1 MKYEKPEILQL
12 EHGSRAIQG
21 SMNKG
26 TQVLDNHE
34 FLATTTAYEADE

>member
-1 MKYEKPEILQL
+1 MTYKKPEIVQL
-12 EHGSRAIQG
+12 EPGLHAIQD

-34 FLATTTAYEADE
+34 FLATTTAYEGDE